1 DAVGAIGF
9 GAAAALGYRN
19 YRDTDA
25 EAAFWMA
32 FTFASLLGVT
42 WTVSLMLEKA
52 GVATQIFNLA
62 TGPLMAT
69 TVAVFAIGGTATLAI
84 VEDMEALVEER
95 AQRRQE
101 AEEERAEAERAREKA
116 EQKQAEAERQTAE
129 AESAKQDARERSA
142 EIEQLAADLESQ
154 ATEVGATLEAASD
167 GDLTAR
173 VDATTDNAEIAE
185 VATVVNDMLT
195 TMERTID
202 EIQGFSTNVTT
213 ASREATA
220 GAKEIQDA
228 SQTVSE
234 SVQEIAAGT
243 DDQRE
248 QLESVAEEMDSY
260 SATVEEVA
268 ATAQSVADT
277 AADTTD
283 VATAGKQT

>member
-1 DAVGAIGF
+1 MSGAAVFVDAVVAPLGDAVGAIGF

-154 ATEVGATLEAASD
+154 ATEVGATLEAAAD

-185 VATVVNDMLT
+185 VAAVVNDMLT

-248 QLESVAEEMDSY
+248 QLESVAE
-260 SATVEEVA
+260 
-268 ATAQSVADT
+268 
-277 AADTTD
+277 
-283 VATAGKQT
+283 

>member
-1 DAVGAIGF
+1 MSGAAVFVDAVVAPLGDAVGAIGF

-116 EQKQAEAERQTAE
+116 EQKQAEAERQRPRPNRPNRTHGNA
-129 AESAKQDARERSA
+129 ARRSSSWRRTSNPRRPKSER
-142 EIEQLAADLESQ
+142 
-154 ATEVGATLEAASD
+154 
-167 GDLTAR
+167 R
-173 VDATTDNAEIAE
+173 WKRR
-185 VATVVNDMLT
+185 
-195 TMERTID
+195 RTGI
-202 EIQGFSTNVTT
+202 
-213 ASREATA
+213 
-220 GAKEIQDA
+220 
-228 SQTVSE
+228 
-234 SVQEIAAGT
+234 
-243 DDQRE
+243 
-248 QLESVAEEMDSY
+248 
-260 SATVEEVA
+260 
-268 ATAQSVADT
+268 
-277 AADTTD
+277 
-283 VATAGKQT
+283 